1 MGEEFLH
8 SPWLPDSPTWIAP
21 DTLVCEVCSSIEEC
35 SIFSDSDVIDLPTS
49 LPPPKKRRTDY
60 FQPTKGKSERGMPYF
75 LQQYNPR
82 PAVVSPNSS
91 FNDRTAGELPS
102 PNDPSGLGSSAS
114 NPKSKG
120 KSKHSAVNKTYTL
133 AQKMAVLKYA
143 GTHSES
149 EAARHFGIPRTTIRG
164 WKGLDQ
170 QPRNKI
176 SQARKG
182 KNKAGAGRPLY
193 YGEDL
198 DMDFSGSLK
207 CMICICQSKESTYRG
222 NHPNPTNTSY
232 FQSICWV
239 VCQIFD

>member
-8 SPWLPDSPTWIAP
+8 SPGLPHSPTWIAP
-21 DTLVCEVCSSIEEC
+21 DTPVCEVCSSAEEC
-35 SIFSDSDVIDLPTS
+35 CIFSNSDVIDLTMS

-60 FQPTKGKSERGMPYF
+60 FQPTKAKSKRGMPYF

-82 PAVVSPNSS
+82 PAAVTPCSS
-91 FNDRTAGELPS
+91 FDDRTGGELPS

-114 NPKSKG
+114 NSKSKG
-120 KSKHSAVNKTYTL
+120 KSKRSAANKTYTL
-133 AQKMAVLKYA
+133 AQKLAVLKYA
-143 GTHSES
+143 GRHSES
-149 EAARHFGIPRTTIRG
+149 EAAQHFGIPRTTIRG

-193 YGEDL
+193 YREDL
-198 DMDFSGSLK
+198 DMEL
-207 CMICICQSKESTYRG
+207 CQ
-222 NHPNPTNTSY
+222 
-232 FQSICWV
+232 WV
-239 VCQIFD
+239 LEVHDLHLPIQRKHI